1 MRFKGAIT
9 SSFVS
14 LNYTTTSIGAL
25 ISFAVMIATG
35 THLQAFQIFTL
46 LMGFNVMKFA
56 VCVSLTD
63 SLRFL
68 VDVQVAL
75 KRVQTFLEHDMV
87 YPSAE
92 DNELPVTPNVASRTN
107 RHMKR
112 NTAGNREAS
121 GHTLRR
127 RRLHSNETNP
137 HKNTRITITNISC
150 TWTDNIGQKALDNV
164 TLHVANNQ
172 LVVITGSVGSGKSSL
187 LLSIIEELPL
197 CHGKIRSLGRI
208 AYISQTPWV
217 FSGTVRENIV
227 FGRPFNQHLY
237 NQALEAC
244 DLQRDLRMLPG
255 GDMTKVGQHGAS
267 LSGGQRARVSLA
279 RALYSEARIYLL
291 DDPLSAVDS
300 KVGKLLFE
308 RCICGML
315 SDCLRIL
322 VTHQVQYLKVAHHVV
337 VLDRGSVVHQGSP
350 KELPSGKSMS
360 KISTSGKEKGRK
372 SSSDIAKKESREE
385 SSRKMSS
392 MADIIETEHELGAEG
407 LQEAEED
414 RNTGSVS
421 LQLYWSYLKAGLH
434 PLWLGVLMFFF
445 CFVQGKKNILRLRS
459 NAIVNHRTFKETSD
473 WKSYT
478 L

>member
-75 KRVQTFLEHDMV
+75 KRVQTFLEHNIY
-87 YPSAE
+87 YPSE
-92 DNELPVTPNVASRTN
+92 EINFHQDSPDYSTPTIDV
-107 RHMKR
+107 RHKP
-112 NTAGNREAS
+112 
-121 GHTLRR
+121 RR
-127 RRLHSNETNP
+127 RDVSPYETNP
-137 HKNTRITITNISC
+137 HTNPRITITNMSC
-150 TWTDNIGQKALDNV
+150 TWTENIGKKALDNV
-164 TLHVANNQ
+164 SLDVANNQ

-217 FSGTVRENIV
+217 FSGSVRENIV

>member
-46 LMGFNVMKFA
+46 LMGFNVMKVA

-112 NTAGNREAS
+112 NTAGNRGAS
-121 GHTLRR
+121 RHTVTR
-127 RRLHSNETNP
+127 RRLLSNETNP
-137 HKNTRITITNISC
+137 HKNIRITITNISC

-217 FSGTVRENIV
+217 FSGSVRENIV

-322 VTHQVQYLKVAHHVV
+322 VTHQVQYLKVADHVV
-337 VLDRGSVVHQGSP
+337 VLDGGSVVREGSP
-350 KELPSGKSMS
+350 KQLQYDKIMS
-360 KISTSGKEKGRK
+360 KIFTADQVKSHKSACDIVGK
-372 SSSDIAKKESREE
+372 ASREE
-385 SSRKMSS
+385 SSRKISS
-392 MADIIETEHELGAEG
+392 ISGVLEPMPEPVIQG
-407 LQEAEED
+407 LQEADEN
-414 RNTGSVS
+414 RNTGSVN
-421 LQLYWSYLKAGLH
+421 LQLYWTYLKAGLK
-434 PLWLGVLMFFF
+434 PFWLSVLMLFF
-445 CFVQGKKNILRLRS
+445 CFVQGKKR
-459 NAIVNHRTFKETSD
+459 
-473 WKSYT
+473 
-478 L
+478 